1 MQHLPTIL
9 RARRR
14 REAAAR
20 QRLSARLRPWG
31 LGLLMALGLLAAA
44 LAAGAAWGYAS
55 LTADLP
61 SLDALPADLDA
72 PDGLLLTPTRF
83 WDASGTHLL
92 APAAPAPTYLTPD
105 ALPSYTVDAVLVAV
119 EPHFWQDGGYAGH
132 FWQTGAP
139 PGIAERL
146 ALRLLLYREPPS
158 SRRRLRARLLAAQ
171 LVDTYGHR
179 RVLTWYLNI
188 ADFGHDLYGL
198 EAASRAYF
206 GKAAA
211 DLTLSEAAQL
221 AAILPNPAINPWDAP
236 DQAERARQRLVMAL
250 LASGRITADQSAV
263 ALTTPPTLKP
273 PPHDA
278 PSPILALARRQL
290 AARPWPIPSRG
301 LEVTTTLD
309 ANLQAQAD
317 CLRQAVL
324 HAAPEAANCPAARLL
339 PPLLLETPLPPDA
352 DLEAVVLSASTG
364 EILALSAPA
373 GPLQPHPPGSA
384 LAPWVYAVAF
394 SRGFS
399 PASLTWDVPAA
410 LPAGVEAANP
420 DGKFHGP
427 MRLRLALANDD
438 IIPALH
444 LLDQLGP
451 QTVWATAARIG
462 LPALQSQSEG
472 GFELLLGAGH
482 LTLAEIA
489 HGAAAFATLGQWSGF
504 PIGETLQPA
513 ALLHAVDTHGNLRF
527 AYQPHRRDVLSP
539 GLAYLVTHV
548 LADQAA
554 KWPSLGHPNPLEIG
568 RPVAVHLGQATD
580 GGVWVIGFTPRRVIA
595 VYARGK
601 AVSQSRDAALAYWH
615 ALARAALAGQPA
627 EGWPRPPDVSEVTV
641 CDPSGL
647 LPTADCP
654 NLVEEVFLQGREP
667 TAPDNLYRRVSVD
680 AETGLR
686 ATIFTPPQ
694 LVESRVFM
702 IVPPEA
708 RAWARQAGLPL
719 PPEGYD
725 MVPASRPDPAANL
738 TSPAP
743 FAYVRGTVTLRG
755 TAAGEDFAAYRVQ
768 VGQGLN
774 PRRWLVVAEGKQPVQ
789 AGVLGQ
795 WNTRGLRGLYAVQ
808 LIVADAQG
816 RAHTATLQVTVDA
829 QPPQIDFAR
838 PLPNETVPVPAGGA
852 LVVQADATDDLA
864 LAWVRLEVDGK
875 PLTTLYAPPYTF
887 AARLSAGKHA
897 LRLVAAD
904 AAGNQSTATE
914 MVTVSTPAAP

>member
-20 QRLSARLRPWG
+20 QRLSVRLRPWG

-44 LAAGAAWGYAS
+44 AAAGAAWGYAS

-61 SLDALPADLDA
+61 SPAALPADLDA
-72 PDGLLLTPTRF
+72 PNGLLLTPTQF
-83 WDASGTHLL
+83 WDARGAHPL
-92 APAAPAPTYLTPD
+92 APAPPAPTYLTPD
-105 ALPSYTVDAVLVAV
+105 ALPSYAVDALLAAV
-119 EPHFWQDGGYAGH
+119 EPRFWQEDGYVGR
-132 FWQTGAP
+132 FWQTDTP

-146 ALRLLLYREPPS
+146 ALRLLLYDEPPS
-158 SRRRLRARLLAAQ
+158 LRRRLRARLLAAQ
-171 LVDTYGHR
+171 LIHTYGHR

-198 EAASRAYF
+198 EAASRAYL
-206 GKAAA
+206 GKPAA
-211 DLTLSEAAQL
+211 DLTLSEAALL
-221 AAILPNPAINPWDAP
+221 AAALPDPAINPWDAP
-236 DQAERARQRLVMAL
+236 EQAERARQRLVMAL
-250 LASGRITADQSAV
+250 LASGRITADQSAA
-263 ALTTPPTLKP
+263 ALNAPPAVKPLPHESTPP
-273 PPHDA
+273 
-278 PSPILALARRQL
+278 ILTLARQQL
-290 AARPWPIPSRG
+290 AAQRWPIPSRG
-301 LEVTTTLD
+301 LNVATTLD
-309 ANLQAQAD
+309 ADLQTQAD

-324 HAAPEAANCPAARLL
+324 HAAAEVPNCPAARLL
-339 PPLLLETPLPPDA
+339 PPLLLEAPLPPNA
-352 DLEAVVLSASTG
+352 DLEAIVLSAPDG
-364 EILALSAPA
+364 EILALSAPS
-373 GPLQPHPPGSA
+373 GPLQPHTPGSA

-410 LPAGVEAANP
+410 LPAGVDAANP

-438 IIPALH
+438 LVPALH

-462 LPALQSQSEG
+462 LPALQSQSES
-472 GFELLLGAGH
+472 GFGLLLGAGH
-482 LTLAEIA
+482 LTLPEIA

-504 PIGETLQPA
+504 PMGETLQPA
-513 ALLHAVDTHGNLRF
+513 ALLHAVDAHGNLRF
-527 AYQPHRRDVLSP
+527 AYQPRRRDVLGP
-539 GLAYLVTHV
+539 GLAYLVTDI

-554 KWPSLGHPNPLEIG
+554 KWPSLGHPNPLELG

-580 GGVWVIGFTPRRVIA
+580 GGVWVLGFTPRRVVA
-595 VYARGK
+595 VYARGDS
-601 AVSQSRDAALAYWH
+601 VSQSRDAALAYWH
-615 ALARAALAGQPA
+615 ALARAALAEQPA
-627 EGWPRPPDVSEVTV
+627 EGWPRPPNVDEVTV

-654 NLVEEVFLQGREP
+654 NLVEEVFLQGQEP
-667 TAPDNLYRRVSVD
+667 TAPDNLYRRVAVD

-702 IVPPEA
+702 VVPPEA

-725 MVPASRPDPAANL
+725 TVPAAQPDPAADL
-738 TSPAP
+738 TAPAP
-743 FAYVRGTVTLRG
+743 FAYVRGVVTLRG

-774 PRRWLVVAEGKQPVQ
+774 PRRWLVVAEGKQPVRS
-789 AGVLGQ
+789 GVLGQ
-795 WNTRGLRGLYAVQ
+795 WNTRGMSGLYAVQ
-808 LIVADAQG
+808 LIVTDTQG
-816 RAHTATLQVTVDA
+816 RARTATLQVTVDS
-829 QPPQIDFAR
+829 QPPQLDFAR
-838 PLPNETVPVPAGGA
+838 PLPDETVAVPAGGA

-875 PLTTLYAPPYTF
+875 PLATLYAPPYTF
-887 AARLSAGKHA
+887 AARLSTGKHT
-897 LRLVAAD
+897 LRLVAGD
-904 AAGNQSTATE
+904 AAGNQSTAAETI
-914 MVTVSTPAAP
+914 TISPSAP

>member
-1 MQHLPTIL
+1 MQRLPTIL

-31 LGLLMALGLLAAA
+31 LGVLMALGLLAAA
-44 LAAGAAWGYAS
+44 VGAAAAWGYAS

-61 SLDALPADLDA
+61 SIAALPADLDA
-72 PDGLLLTPTRF
+72 PHGLLLTPTRF
-83 WDASGTHLL
+83 WDATGAHPLT
-92 APAAPAPTYLTPD
+92 PAAPAPAYLTPD
-105 ALPSYTVDAVLVAV
+105 ALPSYAVAALLTAV
-119 EPHFWQDGGYAGH
+119 EPQFWQDGGYTGH
-132 FWQTGAP
+132 FWQTDAP

-146 ALRLLLYREPPS
+146 ALQLLLYREPPS
-158 SRRRLRARLLAAQ
+158 QRRRLRARLLAAQ
-171 LVDTYGHR
+171 LIETYGHR

-198 EAASRAYF
+198 EAASRAYL
-206 GKAAA
+206 GKPAS
-211 DLTLSEAAQL
+211 DLTLSEAALL
-221 AAILPNPAINPWDAP
+221 AAILPDPAINPWDAP
-236 DQAERARQRLVMAL
+236 EQAERARQRLIMAL
-250 LASGRITADQSAV
+250 LASGRITADQSAA
-263 ALTTPPTLKP
+263 ALPAPPTVKS
-273 PPHDA
+273 PPHDDL
-278 PSPILALARRQL
+278 SPILTLARRQL
-290 AARPWPIPSRG
+290 ATRPWPLPSRG
-301 LEVTTTLD
+301 LEVATTLD
-309 ANLQAQAD
+309 ADLQAQAD

-324 HAAPEAANCPAARLL
+324 HAATETADCPAARLL
-339 PPLLLETPLPPDA
+339 PPLLLEAPLPADA
-352 DLEAVVLSASTG
+352 DLEAVVLSAPDSK
-364 EILALSAPA
+364 ILALSAPP
-373 GPLQPHPPGSA
+373 GPLQPHAPGTA

-420 DGKFHGP
+420 DGQFHGP

-438 IIPALH
+438 IVPTLH

-462 LPALQSQSEG
+462 LPALQSQSAS
-472 GFELLLGAGH
+472 GFELLLGAGRF
-482 LTLAEIA
+482 TLPEIA

-504 PIGETLQPA
+504 PLGETLQPA

-527 AYQPHRRDVLSP
+527 AYQPRRRDVLSP
-539 GLAYLVTHV
+539 GLAYLVTDV

-568 RPVAVHLGQATD
+568 RPVAVHLGQAAD
-580 GGVWVIGFTPRRVIA
+580 GGVWVVGFTPRRVVA
-595 VYARGK
+595 VYARGE

-615 ALARAALAGQPA
+615 ALARAAFAGQPA

-667 TAPDNLYRRVSVD
+667 TAPDNLYRRVAVD

-686 ATIFTPPQ
+686 ATVFTPPQ

-702 IVPPEA
+702 VVPPEA

-725 MVPASRPDPAANL
+725 MVPESRPDPTANL

-743 FAYVRGTVTLRG
+743 FAYVRGVLTLRG
-755 TAAGEDFAAYRVQ
+755 TAAGDDFAAYRVQ

-774 PRRWLVVAEGKQPVQ
+774 PRRWVVVAEGKQPVR

-795 WNTRGLRGLYAVQ
+795 WDTRGLSGLYAVQ
-808 LIVADAQG
+808 LIVTDGQG

-829 QPPQIDFAR
+829 QPPQVDFAR
-838 PLPNETVPVPAGGA
+838 PLPGEAVAVPAGGA

-887 AARLSAGKHA
+887 AVRLRAGEHT

-904 AAGNQSTATE
+904 EAGNQSTARET
-914 MVTVSTPAAP
+914 VTVRAPAAP